1 MVHLNAFQSTEVPQI
16 TVVLEKRPLGGCL
29 TVCLLYC
36 DRHMFVLICIIMY
49 HFVVRELDGEK
60 IVCAMLARF
69 IDTSPA
75 KLCEESGRLA
85 GHGDG

>member
-1 MVHLNAFQSTEVPQI
+1 
-16 TVVLEKRPLGGCL
+16 
-29 TVCLLYC
+29 
-36 DRHMFVLICIIMY
+36 MFVLICIIMY